1 MFVKN
6 GFNSLVLQEGTFN
19 FLGAGT
25 KIAGPKLVDILKIIK
40 MDMFT
45 LIFYFGL
52 RLYPVN

>member
-19 FLGAGT
+19 FFGAGT
-25 KIAGPKLVDILKIIK
+25 NIAGPKLVDILNIIK
-40 MDMFT
+40 MDIFT